1 MENTNFVC
9 VCFHV
14 CLVVTMSAADG
25 QFQRNYTSEGTIWG
39 VSKTFLIDYIL
50 DSWITVI
57 SLLQNFEYHPLL
69 FSVIGSV
76 IIGLSGVLPLLV
88 IPIEEGANL
97 KSGGGA
103 RSLRT
108 LLSFAVG
115 CLLGDVF
122 LHLLPEVW
130 TVHQD
135 AHVDPLVGQP
145 SVNKGLWVLAGLL
158 VFIVLEKFFTSI
170 AGNMDIQN
178 TSSNLN
184 VKQEKKYMLN
194 NNVKGHVSGYTNGH
208 CANKRTHNK
217 KSSVGSKKSASKKVS
232 GYLNLMANSLDNF
245 THGLAVGG
253 SFLVS
258 LPHGVLTTLAILFHE
273 IPHEVGDFA
282 ILLRSGFSRWDAARA
297 QIVTASTGVLG
308 ALTAVYLSGATST
321 VEARTS
327 WILPFTA
334 GGFLHIALVTV
345 LPDLLREENP
355 KESLLHLACLLLGIS
370 IMAVLVVFG
379 E

>member
-1 MENTNFVC
+1 MCSVG
-9 VCFHV
+9 
-14 CLVVTMSAADG
+14 TMSAADD

-39 VSKTFLIDYIL
+39 VYKALLIDYIP

-57 SLLQNFEYHPLL
+57 SLLPNFEYHPWL
-69 FSVIGSV
+69 FSVIGSAV
-76 IIGLSGVLPLLV
+76 IGLSGIFPLLV

-103 RSLRT
+103 RSLRV

-130 TVHQD
+130 MERRD
-135 AHVDPLVGQP
+135 APVDPLVGQP
-145 SVNKGLWVLAGLL
+145 SMNKGLWVLAGLL
-158 VFIVLEKFFTSI
+158 MFIILEKIFTSLQ
-170 AGNMDIQN
+170 GNMDIQN

-184 VKQEKKYMLN
+184 VKQEKKYILN
-194 NNVKGHVSGYTNGH
+194 NNIKGLVSGYANGQ
-208 CANKRTHNK
+208 CANVRTASNTPDK
-217 KSSVGSKKSASKKVS
+217 KSPIGPKKCASKKVS
-232 GYLNLMANSLDNF
+232 GYLNLMANSFDNF

-258 LPHGVLTTLAILFHE
+258 FPHGVLTTLAILFHE
-273 IPHEVGDFA
+273 VPHEVGDFA

-297 QIVTASTGVLG
+297 QLVTASTGIMG
-308 ALTAVYLSGATST
+308 ALTAVALSGATSA

-355 KESLLHLACLLLGIS
+355 KESLLHLVSLLGGIGV
-370 IMAVLVVFG
+370 MALLVVVG